1 MFCREFDYL
10 VLPNCWLVKRIT
22 TIHNESCSN
31 IIHQQHL
38 TSPLAPLWLS
48 SISEIFPEM
57 QTREFN
63 KQVALFVTEK
73 VGTMSCAYLFAL
85 IALISLPEA
94 LSSED
99 PLEIVSWIAETFL
112 QLVLLSIIIVGQN
125 IQSEIAE
132 EQAQT
137 DRETLVAIK
146 KLAEEI
152 NVVVATQQKAT

>member
-1 MFCREFDYL
+1 MIPLMQIREL
-10 VLPNCWLVKRIT
+10 
-22 TIHNESCSN
+22 
-31 IIHQQHL
+31 
-38 TSPLAPLWLS
+38 
-48 SISEIFPEM
+48 
-57 QTREFN
+57 N
-63 KQVALFVTEK
+63 KKVALFITEK

-85 IALISLPEA
+85 IAFISLPEA
-94 LSSED
+94 LLSED

-152 NVVVATQQKAT
+152 HVVATQ

>member
-1 MFCREFDYL
+1 
-10 VLPNCWLVKRIT
+10 
-22 TIHNESCSN
+22 
-31 IIHQQHL
+31 
-38 TSPLAPLWLS
+38 
-48 SISEIFPEM
+48 M

-146 KLAEEI
+146 TVSYTHL
-152 NVVVATQQKAT
+152 TLPTTD

>member
-1 MFCREFDYL
+1 MNLRD
-10 VLPNCWLVKRIT
+10 
-22 TIHNESCSN
+22 
-31 IIHQQHL
+31 
-38 TSPLAPLWLS
+38 
-48 SISEIFPEM
+48 
-57 QTREFN
+57 FN

-73 VGTMSCAYLFAL
+73 VGTMTCAYFFAF

-94 LSSED
+94 LLSED

-132 EQAQT
+132 QQAQT

-152 NVVVATQQKAT
+152 HVVATQSRPS

>member
-1 MFCREFDYL
+1 
-10 VLPNCWLVKRIT
+10 
-22 TIHNESCSN
+22 
-31 IIHQQHL
+31 
-38 TSPLAPLWLS
+38 
-48 SISEIFPEM
+48 M
-57 QTREFN
+57 QMGELN
-63 KQVALFVTEK
+63 KKVALFITEK

-85 IALISLPEA
+85 IAFISLPEA

-137 DRETLVAIK
+137 DRETLIAIK

-152 NVVVATQQKAT
+152 HVVATQ

>member
-1 MFCREFDYL
+1 
-10 VLPNCWLVKRIT
+10 
-22 TIHNESCSN
+22 
-31 IIHQQHL
+31 
-38 TSPLAPLWLS
+38 
-48 SISEIFPEM
+48 M
-57 QTREFN
+57 QIREFN
-63 KQVALFVTEK
+63 KKVALFVTEK

-152 NVVVATQQKAT
+152 NIVVVASQHNAT

>member
-1 MFCREFDYL
+1 MQIREL
-10 VLPNCWLVKRIT
+10 
-22 TIHNESCSN
+22 
-31 IIHQQHL
+31 
-38 TSPLAPLWLS
+38 
-48 SISEIFPEM
+48 
-57 QTREFN
+57 N
-63 KQVALFVTEK
+63 KKVALFITEK

-94 LSSED
+94 LLSED

-146 KLAEEI
+146 RLAEEI
-152 NVVVATQQKAT
+152 HGVATQ

>member
-1 MFCREFDYL
+1 
-10 VLPNCWLVKRIT
+10 
-22 TIHNESCSN
+22 
-31 IIHQQHL
+31 
-38 TSPLAPLWLS
+38 
-48 SISEIFPEM
+48 M

-152 NVVVATQQKAT
+152 NVVVATQQKAM

>member
-1 MFCREFDYL
+1 
-10 VLPNCWLVKRIT
+10 
-22 TIHNESCSN
+22 
-31 IIHQQHL
+31 
-38 TSPLAPLWLS
+38 
-48 SISEIFPEM
+48 M